1 MNLQV
6 NMDELKRQAAARALE
21 QVQDGMKLGLG
32 TGSTAKHFVELLGE
46 KVRAGMRVIGVPTSE
61 ATRADAERC
70 GIPLTTL
77 DAIDHLDL
85 TVDGADEIDAALNLI
100 KGGGGALLREKI
112 VAAASDRM
120 IVIADDTKWV
130 DVLGRFPLPVEVIP
144 FGLAATQRAMER
156 AFAQSG
162 VSGQMVVRKGK
173 DGHVF
178 VTDGGHWIVDAH
190 LGRIADPPRLAG
202 LLSLI
207 PGVVEHGLF
216 IGLGTMAVLAGAQGI
231 RVIERR

>member
-1 MNLQV
+1 M
-6 NMDELKRQAAARALE
+6 EERKRQAAARALE
-21 QVQDGMKLGLG
+21 HVKPGMRLGLG

-46 KVRAGMRVIGVPTSE
+46 KVRAGLDVIGVPTSE
-61 ATRADAERC
+61 VTRADAQRC
-70 GIPLTTL
+70 GIRLTTL
-77 DAIDHLDL
+77 DEIDRLDL
-85 TVDGADEIDAALNLI
+85 TVDGADEIEPSLNVI

-120 IVIADDTKWV
+120 IVIADESKWV
-130 DVLGRFPLPVEVIP
+130 ETLGRFPLPVEVIP
-144 FGLAATQRAMER
+144 FGLAATQRAMAR
-156 AFAQSG
+156 AFAESG

-190 LGRIADPPRLAG
+190 LERITDAPRLAG
-202 LLSLI
+202 LLNVI

-216 IGLGTMAVLAGAQGI
+216 IGLASTAILAGAKEI
-231 RVIERR
+231 RVVNSHC

>member
-1 MNLQV
+1 
-6 NMDELKRQAAARALE
+6 MDQLKRQAAAQALE

-32 TGSTAKHFVELLGE
+32 TGSTAKHFVDLLGQR
-46 KVRAGMRVIGVPTSE
+46 VAGGLRVVGVPTSE
-61 ATRADAERC
+61 ATRVQAEAC
-70 GIPLTTL
+70 KIPLTTL
-77 DAIDHLDL
+77 DEVDRLDL
-85 TVDGADEIDAALNLI
+85 TVDGADEVDVALNLI

-144 FGLAATQRAMER
+144 FGLAATRRAIES
-156 AFAQSG
+156 AFAESG
-162 VSGQMVVRKGK
+162 VSGQMVLRKAS

-178 VTDGGHWIVDAH
+178 VTDGGHWIIDAH
-190 LGRIADPPRLAG
+190 LERIADAPRLAG

-216 IGLGTMAVLAGAQGI
+216 IGLAGTVILAGAEGI
-231 RVIERR
+231 RVVERR

>member
-1 MNLQV
+1 
-6 NMDELKRQAAARALE
+6 MDALKRQAAATALE
-21 QVQDGMKLGLG
+21 HVRDGMQLGLG
-32 TGSTAKHFVELLGE
+32 TGSTAKHFVDLLGE
-46 KVRAGMRVIGVPTSE
+46 KVAAGMKVIGVPTSE
-61 ATRADAERC
+61 TTRIQAEQC
-70 GIPLTTL
+70 KIPLTTL
-77 DAIDHLDL
+77 DQIDRLDL
-85 TVDGADEIDAALNLI
+85 TVDGADEIDGALNLI

-120 IVIADDTKWV
+120 IVIADETKWV

-144 FGLAATQRAMER
+144 FGLAATQRAMAK
-156 AFAQSG
+156 AFAESG

-178 VTDGGHWIVDAH
+178 VTDGGHWIIDAH

-202 LLSLI
+202 LLNPI

-216 IGLGTMAVLAGAQGI
+216 IGLATTAVLAGAQGI
-231 RVIERR
+231 RVVARK

>member
-1 MNLQV
+1 
-6 NMDELKRQAAARALE
+6 MDGLKRQAAARALLS
-21 QVQDGMKLGLG
+21 VRDGMKLGLG
-32 TGSTAKHFVELLGE
+32 TGSTAKHFVDLLGE
-46 KVRAGMRVIGVPTSE
+46 RVRAGLKVLGVPTSE
-61 ATRADAERC
+61 ATRIQATEC

-77 DAIDHLDL
+77 DDVDRLDL
-85 TVDGADEIDAALNLI
+85 TVDGADEIDHALNAI

-130 DVLGRFPLPVEVIP
+130 DALGRFPLPVEVIP
-144 FGLAATQRAMER
+144 FGLAATQRAMAG

-162 VSGQMVVRKGK
+162 VSGQMVLRKGR

-178 VTDGGHWIVDAH
+178 VTDGGHWIIDAH
-190 LGRIADPPRLAG
+190 LGRIEDAPRLAG
-202 LLSLI
+202 LLNPI

-216 IGLGTMAVLAGAQGI
+216 IGLASTAILAGAQGI

>member
-1 MNLQV
+1 ME
-6 NMDELKRQAAARALE
+6 ELKRQAAARALE
-21 QVQDGMKLGLG
+21 HVRSGMRLGLG

-46 KVRAGMRVIGVPTSE
+46 KVRAGLDVIGVPTSE
-61 ATRADAERC
+61 VTRADALRC
-70 GIPLTTL
+70 GIRLTTL
-77 DAIDHLDL
+77 DEIDRLDL
-85 TVDGADEIDAALNLI
+85 TIDGADEIEPSLDVI

-120 IVIADDTKWV
+120 IVIADESKWV
-130 DVLGRFPLPVEVIP
+130 EKLGRFPLPVEVIP
-144 FGLAATQRAMER
+144 FGLAATRRAMAM
-156 AFAQSG
+156 AFAESG

-190 LGRIADPPRLAG
+190 LERITDAPRLAG
-202 LLSLI
+202 LLNVI

-216 IGLGTMAVLAGAQGI
+216 IGLASTAVLAGAQGI
-231 RVIERR
+231 RVVERR

>member
-1 MNLQV
+1 
-6 NMDELKRQAAARALE
+6 
-21 QVQDGMKLGLG
+21 
-32 TGSTAKHFVELLGE
+32 
-46 KVRAGMRVIGVPTSE
+46 VPTSE
-61 ATRADAERC
+61 ATRIQAEQC

-77 DAIDHLDL
+77 DDVNRLDL

-112 VAAASDRM
+112 VATASDRM

-144 FGLAATQRAMER
+144 FGLAATQRAMAG
-156 AFAQSG
+156 AFAETGNSG
-162 VSGQMVVRKGK
+162 HMVLRKGK

-178 VTDGGHWIVDAH
+178 VTDGGHCIVDAH
-190 LGRIADPPRLAG
+190 LGKITDAPLLAG
-202 LLSLI
+202 LLTAI

-216 IGLGTMAVLAGAQGI
+216 IGLANLAILAGAQGI

>member
-1 MNLQV
+1 V
-6 NMDELKRQAAARALE
+6 DMDQLKRQAAAQALAH
-21 QVQDGMKLGLG
+21 VRDGMRLGLG
-32 TGSTAKHFVELLGE
+32 TGSTARHFVDLLGE
-46 KVRAGMRVIGVPTSE
+46 KVAGGMKVVGVPTSE
-61 ATRADAERC
+61 ATRAQAEAC
-70 GIPLTTL
+70 NIPLTTL
-77 DAIDHLDL
+77 DAIDRLDL
-85 TVDGADEIDAALNLI
+85 TVDGADEIDGALNLI

-130 DVLGRFPLPVEVIP
+130 DVLGRYPLPVEVIP
-144 FGLAATQRAMER
+144 FGLAATQRAMAT

-162 VSGQMVVRKGK
+162 VSGQMGLRKGK

-190 LGRIADPPRLAG
+190 LERITDAPRLAG

-216 IGLGTMAVLAGAQGI
+216 IGLASIAVLAGAQGI
-231 RVIERR
+231 RVVERR

>member
-1 MNLQV
+1 
-6 NMDELKRQAAARALE
+6 MDGLKRQAAARALLS
-21 QVQDGMKLGLG
+21 VRDGMKLGLG
-32 TGSTAKHFVELLGE
+32 TGSTAKHFVDLLGE
-46 KVRAGMRVIGVPTSE
+46 RVRAGLKVLGVPTSE
-61 ATRADAERC
+61 ATRIQAAEC

-77 DAIDHLDL
+77 DDVDRLDL
-85 TVDGADEIDAALNLI
+85 TIDGADEIDPSLNAI

-144 FGLAATQRAMER
+144 FGLAATQRAMAG

-162 VSGQMVVRKGK
+162 VSGQMVLRKGR

-178 VTDGGHWIVDAH
+178 VTDGGHWIIDAH
-190 LGRIADPPRLAG
+190 LGRIVDAPRLAG
-202 LLSLI
+202 LLNPI

-216 IGLGTMAVLAGAQGI
+216 IGLASTAILAGAQGI